1 MTLQEAA
8 IDLRSDT
15 VTRPSPEMRAA
26 IAQAPVGDDVYSDD
40 PTVNSLEER
49 VAALFGKEAAVFTPS
64 GSLANQLAIRMLV
77 APGEELICE
86 TNSHIARAELGAAA
100 VFSGITTRTWLAQR
114 GLLKAADAMDLAK
127 PDSGPYLVS
136 TTAIAVENTHNFG
149 GGTVQP
155 IGEIAALREGS
166 LKRGMAMHLDGARI
180 WNAHVASGVAFT
192 EYGKYFDTISVC
204 LSKGLGAPVGSLMLS
219 TKERVT
225 KARIWRKRYGAG
237 MRQVGLL
244 AAAGHFALDHNISSL
259 VDDHRRAKT
268 LAQVCAS
275 IAPTTIDPTTVETNI
290 VGLELQGAAQSA
302 AQFASSARERGLW
315 ISALGPTFVRLVTH
329 RDINDSQIE
338 RASSILQDLLKNAF
352 VSK

>member
-155 IGEIAALREGS
+155 IGEISALREAS

-268 LAQVCAS
+268 LAQACAS

-338 RASSILQDLLKNAF
+338 RASSILQDLLKDAF